1 MSDSV
6 LGPGEIAGDKI
17 ESPDLVG
24 GQAISKT
31 KVQMIL
37 RIRRGENKAA
47 GGRGRAWV
55 SPVEKVHLSRGL
67 GGVSE

>member
-6 LGPGEIAGDKI
+6 LGPEETAGDKT

-31 KVQMIL
+31 NVQMIL
-37 RIRRGENKAA
+37 RIRRWENKAA
-47 GGRGRAWV
+47 RGRGRAWV

-67 GGVSE
+67 VGCE